1 MMLGMSLSTFTA
13 VHVLI
18 SLVGIASGLVVL
30 FGMFSSK
37 RLNGL
42 TAIFLL
48 TTVLTSVTGFG
59 FPFTHLLPSHK
70 IGIISLVIL
79 AIAILARYS
88 FHMVGKWRWIYVVT
102 AMIAFYLNVFVLVFP
117 GLRESAGAAR
127 AGSDAI
133 RAAISGRTIGGDGH
147 IHRADYFR
155 GEKIPPRCRSLIE
168 RDSWRPDGMNRFA
181 RCVSF

>member
-30 FGMFSSK
+30 YGMFSSK

-48 TTVLTSVTGFG
+48 TTVLTSVTAFG
-59 FPFTHLLPSHK
+59 FPFEHLLPSHK
-70 IGIISLVIL
+70 IAILSLVVL

-102 AMIAFYLNVFVLVFP
+102 AAISLYFNVFVLVVQSFMKVP
-117 GLRESAGAAR
+117 AVHALAPTQTEPPFAVAQGIVLVLF
-127 AGSDAI
+127 I
-133 RAAISGRTIGGDGH
+133 VLTIFAVKKFH
-147 IHRADYFR
+147 
-155 GEKIPPRCRSLIE
+155 
-168 RDSWRPDGMNRFA
+168 PDTL
-181 RCVSF
+181 